1 MRAQGKSWAE
11 IARAVRHERMVTAR
25 AAMRIAHG
33 WTQIEAADEWNRRWP
48 DDWKEAKHFSYWETW
63 PAAKKGRKPSLLWLT
78 RLAELYGCGL
88 DDLLVDVDYATL
100 ETISDASVRGAATM
114 DDVERRAFILGG
126 AGLVAAP
133 SMAAGVLLDAI
144 DGSSTSLSVGR
155 PEIDEILAAT
165 ELLNR
170 ADHEH
175 GGGYARSLAVVQL
188 RHAADLLQARCPTA
202 LRPDL
207 FSAVAHLADNCAF
220 MTFDAGGNL
229 RADRA
234 AQAMWNAALECTE
247 EVNDWHLQVAV
258 LVNLSRQA
266 LWLAKPADA
275 LPLTERAL
283 SLSHHIS
290 PRERAL
296 VWSTRASVHA
306 QRGDVPATV
315 AALKASDDH
324 FGKAVPSDD
333 EPSWMYYYDDAEHSS
348 STGHALYDLV
358 MSTGCGEYDEAVRR
372 QTAAVNG
379 FPAGEARS
387 KALSGA
393 RLAILQMRHDDPDEA
408 ATTGLAALDVAGTVH
423 SRRTHRYL
431 ALLATAAG
439 PHSSRHEV
447 AELLERLPIPA

>member
-1 MRAQGKSWAE
+1 MRAQGKGWAE
-11 IARAVRHERMVTAR
+11 IARAVQHDRMVTAR

-33 WTQIEAADEWNRRWP
+33 WTQNEAADEWNRRWP
-48 DDWKEAKHFSYWETW
+48 DDWKEAKTFSYWESW
-63 PAAKKGRKPSLLWLT
+63 PDGGGGRKPSLAQLA
-78 RLAELYGCGL
+78 RLADMYECGL
-88 DDLLVDVDYATL
+88 DDLLTDVDYATL

-114 DDVERRAFILGG
+114 DDVERRVFILGG
-126 AGLVAAP
+126 ASLVAAP
-133 SMAAGVLLDAI
+133 SMAAGVLLAAL
-144 DGSSTSLSVGR
+144 DGSHTSVSVGQS
-155 PEIDEILAAT
+155 EIDEILAAT
-165 ELLNR
+165 SLLNR

-188 RHAADLLQARCPTA
+188 RHAAGLLQARCPTA

-220 MTFDAGGNL
+220 MTFDAAADQ
-229 RADRA
+229 RADRTA
-234 AQAMWNAALECTE
+234 RVMWNGALECTE
-247 EVNDWHLQVAV
+247 EIGDWHLQVAV

-266 LWLAKPADA
+266 LWLAKPDEA
-275 LPLTERAL
+275 LALTERAL

-315 AALKASDDH
+315 AAIKASDGH
-324 FGKAVPSDD
+324 FGKAETSDD
-333 EPSWMYYYDDAEHSS
+333 EPSWMYYYDGAEHSS

-358 MSTGCGEYDEAVRR
+358 MSTGCGEYDEAVKR
-372 QTAAVNG
+372 QTAAVDG

-393 RLAILQMRHDDPDEA
+393 RLAILQMRHGDPGEA
-408 ATTGLAALDVAGTVH
+408 ATTGQATLDVAGTIH

-431 ALLATAAG
+431 ALLAKAAT
-439 PHSSRHEV
+439 PHSRRDRV
-447 AELLERLPIPA
+447 GELLARLPVPA